1 MANDASSAPPT
12 DDDAPPAKR
21 QALTPDA
28 STPHEIEEL
37 RTSERRAQ
45 LELARQR
52 RREST
57 LILRVALME
66 KEAKALRTQM
76 SELRGAMHPDHEQV
90 SKLLLDPAV
99 NAEIT
104 RLRAQVKEAERRE
117 GEAQQELEASQFQAG
132 SIAGKKLIE
141 KCRELQEENEQ
152 LGQDLAEGA
161 VQQLRARA
169 ALEAEHAA
177 ELRKALAETREW
189 VEQLH
194 EELDVAQAQ
203 ILALKADARARR
215 G

>member
-1 MANDASSAPPT
+1 MRPP
-12 DDDAPPAKR
+12 
-21 QALTPDA
+21 
-28 STPHEIEEL
+28 
-37 RTSERRAQ
+37 
-45 LELARQR
+45 
-52 RREST
+52 
-57 LILRVALME
+57 
-66 KEAKALRTQM
+66 
-76 SELRGAMHPDHEQV
+76 
-90 SKLLLDPAV
+90 
-99 NAEIT
+99 
-104 RLRAQVKEAERRE
+104 QVKEAERRE

-141 KCRELQEENEQ
+141 KCRELHEENEQ
-152 LGQDLAEGA
+152 LGHDLAEGA